1 LNRPEDQVSVPD
13 YVTKQDKAEFV
24 RSTIR
29 QLQMELF
36 KLEVAMTANGD
47 NVNDR
52 MPNSDMTYDDRARQS
67 IAQID
72 KLRFAYPHLIG

>member
-1 LNRPEDQVSVPD
+1 MNRPEDQVSVPD

>member
-1 LNRPEDQVSVPD
+1 MNRPEDQVRVPD
-13 YVTKQDKAEFV
+13 YVTNQDKAEFV

-36 KLEVAMTANGD
+36 KLEVAMAANGD

-52 MPNSDMTYDDRARQS
+52 MPNSDMTYDDRAKQS